1 MCIQNLWDFNFID
14 FEINH
19 FFLSCTGLCFGES
32 FKGRLAFNV
41 KILSQGGLLGVFVGC
56 LIATVISE
64 IVVTDRFTQRTIA
77 YRKRASNMWLIG
89 SRMTSPFGC
98 MQNPNLFC
106 LCYAPLKLMI
116 FLWCCC
122 CILVLRKCLCVALT
136 NLSACGVKAK
146 KFHASWPSVCILTSP
161 VCHIELGILNNYLI
175 TFSLRLA
182 LYSKRWANFELVSR
196 TSTACRF
203 FN

>member
-1 MCIQNLWDFNFID
+1 MSFHFFIVPHDLCIQNLWDFNFTD

-19 FFLSCTGLCFGES
+19 VFYLALGSVLVSLS
-32 FKGRLAFNV
+32 KGDP
-41 KILSQGGLLGVFVGC
+41 S
-56 LIATVISE
+56 
-64 IVVTDRFTQRTIA
+64 
-77 YRKRASNMWLIG
+77 
-89 SRMTSPFGC
+89 GC

-106 LCYAPLKLMI
+106 LCHTSLKLMI

-122 CILVLRKCLCVALT
+122 YILVLRKYLCVALT

-182 LYSKRWANFELVSR
+182 LYSKRVSKFRTGIANKYRMPIF
-196 TSTACRF
+196 
-203 FN
+203 